1 MSYVAMLAQG
11 PSKYLLE
18 AVLRTLSSLAAS
30 DQQPSTAGPTVL
42 DMAAGEP
49 TSSGSTCQEDLCS
62 WMAAQSVAPV
72 VCLLQ
77 HPSGR
82 VQVR

>member
-1 MSYVAMLAQG
+1 MLYVAMLAQG

-30 DQQPSTAGPTVL
+30 DQQPS
-42 DMAAGEP
+42 AAGRTDMVAGQP
-49 TSSGSTCQEDLCS
+49 TSSRSTCQEDLCS
-62 WMAAQSVAPV
+62 WMAAQSVTPV

-82 VQVR
+82 IQVRS